1 MKTSLFISTMIIVI
15 TVLIIAG
22 SFATGQDAYMVKE
35 DEELFGTWINTEY
48 DETLLMSKVVIEPD
62 GSWDEY
68 KMSSGDEKYFKCEYT
83 VKEKWTDS
91 DGNTLYKIIIKS
103 IGSDYVP
110 YYVISK
116 INKTGDV
123 YEDLVSNLDMP
134 EEFDPDDMLLHYR
147 IYYRQ
152 K

>member
-1 MKTSLFISTMIIVI
+1 MQAKALASILILIVLSLIFTGS
-15 TVLIIAG
+15 IA
-22 SFATGQDAYMVKE
+22 SGQDSYMVKE

-68 KMSSGDEKYFKCEYT
+68 KMSFGDEKYFKCEYT
-83 VKEKWTDS
+83 VREKWTDS

-116 INKTGDV
+116 IDNA
-123 YEDLVSNLDMP
+123 
-134 EEFDPDDMLLHYR
+134 
-147 IYYRQ
+147 IY
-152 K
+152 